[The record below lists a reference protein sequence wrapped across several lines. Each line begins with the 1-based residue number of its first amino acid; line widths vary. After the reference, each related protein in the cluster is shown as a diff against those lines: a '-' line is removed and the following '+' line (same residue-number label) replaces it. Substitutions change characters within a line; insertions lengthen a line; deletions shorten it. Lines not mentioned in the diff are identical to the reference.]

1 MIRYLRHKDIDLNK
15 WDNCISNAVNGLPYA
30 YSWYLDIAAEESW
43 DALVLDDYEA
53 VFPLPFKNRIV
64 FKQIYQP
71 FFVQQLG
78 LFFTQQEQEKQL
90 HYFIN
95 AIPSHFRK
103 INLHLNTQNPVTGTF
118 LKVKHKIT
126 HHINLSLL
134 YPELTKSYSNNTKRN
149 LKKAINLDL
158 KMVSSIM
165 PAEIINYRKKYLG
178 KELRGTQNENDQLRL
193 QKLMEKML
201 SLNKGFITG
210 VTDDTGELLSLAFFI
225 RSNGH
230 LIFLSAVSS
239 EDGKEKQAMTF
250 LIDSMLRS
258 QAGTNQIFD
267 FEGSMI
273 PGLARY
279 YKGFGGVEV
288 QFPVVYK

>member
-1 MIRYLRHKDIDLNK
+1 MIRYLRHKDLDQNK
-15 WDNCISNAVNGLPYA
+15 WDQCIENALNGLPYA
-30 YSWYLDIAAEESW
+30 YFRYLNIASDENW

-53 VFPLPFKNRIV
+53 VFPLPFKNRVV
-64 FKQIYQP
+64 FKQIFQP

-78 LFFTQQEQEKQL
+78 LFFTKQEQEIQL

-103 INLHLNTQNPVTGTF
+103 INLHLNTKNPALESF

-126 HHINLSLL
+126 HHVDLNKT
-134 YPELTKSYSNNTKRN
+134 YPELFQSYTTNTKRN
-149 LKKAINLDL
+149 LKKAVSYNLKIVQD
-158 KMVSSIM
+158 IM
-165 PAEIINYRKKYLG
+165 PAQLITYRKKYLG
-178 KELRGTQNENDQLRL
+178 KELRGTQSDSDQNRL
-193 QKLMEKML
+193 QKLMEML
-201 SLNKGFITG
+201 LSINKGFISG
-210 VTDDTGELLSLAFFI
+210 VSDESDELLSLAFFI
-225 RSNGH
+225 KSNGH

-239 EDGKEKQAMTF
+239 DIGKEKQAMTF
-250 LIDSMLRS
+250 LIDHNLRS
-258 QAGTNQIFD
+258 NAGADLIFD

-279 YKGFGGVEV
+279 YKGFGGIEK